1 MKGLYDYL
9 LTVKESNMYLN
20 INDNTIAETR
30 NFQPI
35 EYVLKIELP
44 NNRESDISISITSY
58 QEFAY
63 LIIKT
68 VRKKTEFSDKV
79 LDKLKDS
86 VNELEIPIYKQEIEK
101 IFSYLGLE
109 KSNLIDS
116 DVKLLDDPKPE
127 VKDLYLNI
135 RVLNNQN
142 FELERQIILFCLEKA
157 FGVESNDKNKD
168 YVYSLDFFKKYGN
181 VEDLQKIVGLLKE
194 TKEENW
200 QEIIELNFGR

>member
-9 LTVKESNMYLN
+9 LTVKDSSMYLD

-35 EYVLKIELP
+35 EYVLRIELP

-63 LIIKT
+63 LIVKA
-68 VRKKTEFSDKV
+68 VRKKTDFSDKV
-79 LDKLKDS
+79 LNKLKDS
-86 VNELEIPIYKQEIEK
+86 VNELEIPIYKEEIEK
-101 IFSYLGLE
+101 IFSYLSLK
-109 KSNLIDS
+109 KSNLIHS
-116 DVKLLDDPKPE
+116 DVTLLDNPKPK
-127 VKDLYLNI
+127 VNDLYLNI
-135 RVLNNQN
+135 KVLNNQN

-157 FGVESNDKNKD
+157 FGVESNDKNQD
-168 YVYSLDFFKKYGN
+168 YAYSLDFFKKYGN
-181 VEDLQKIVGLLKE
+181 ITDLQKIIGLLKD

>member
-68 VRKKTEFSDKV
+68 VRKKTEISD
-79 LDKLKDS
+79 
-86 VNELEIPIYKQEIEK
+86 
-101 IFSYLGLE
+101 
-109 KSNLIDS
+109 
-116 DVKLLDDPKPE
+116 
-127 VKDLYLNI
+127 
-135 RVLNNQN
+135 
-142 FELERQIILFCLEKA
+142 
-157 FGVESNDKNKD
+157 
-168 YVYSLDFFKKYGN
+168 
-181 VEDLQKIVGLLKE
+181 
-194 TKEENW
+194 
-200 QEIIELNFGR
+200 

>member
-9 LTVKESNMYLN
+9 LTIKDSSMCLD

-35 EYVLKIELP
+35 EYLLRIELP

-58 QEFAY
+58 QNFAY
-63 LIIKT
+63 VIIKT

-79 LDKLKDS
+79 LDQLKNS
-86 VNELEIPIYKQEIEK
+86 INELEIPIYKEEIEK

-109 KSNLIDS
+109 KSNLIHS
-116 DVKLLDDPKPE
+116 DVKLLDNPKPE
-127 VKDLYLNI
+127 VKDLYLNV
-135 RVLNNQN
+135 RVLDNQN

-157 FGVESNDKNKD
+157 FGIESNDKNKE
-168 YVYSLDFFKKYGN
+168 YAYSLDFFKKYGN

-194 TKEENW
+194 TKEDNW

>member
-1 MKGLYDYL
+1 M
-9 LTVKESNMYLN
+9 
-20 INDNTIAETR
+20 
-30 NFQPI
+30 
-35 EYVLKIELP
+35 
-44 NNRESDISISITSY
+44 
-58 QEFAY
+58 
-63 LIIKT
+63 
-68 VRKKTEFSDKV
+68 